1 MYSADQPIQT
11 SAINQSQ
18 KKPNSSNPSFTVTKE
33 SNSKGTHTIIKV
45 LLILILIL
53 MIMLA
58 GVYLYSASTQN
69 SVSRPVKHS
78 NLVKKKNRHISKNQD
93 IYTDVGNKFSI
104 EYPSTW
110 TPITP
115 KPGVVG
121 FITKSGPDTG
131 TIIVLTLDYENNKQD
146 LSDIMNVTKP
156 VNNVKMDNQVTNTT
170 INGYSFNEIVSTTQS
185 NTNSLVA
192 QAYYYVI
199 VPLAPNTTLRF
210 TTTPKDEPIVNQ
222 MLHTF
227 KILK

>member
-1 MYSADQPIQT
+1 MYSPGQPIQS
-11 SAINQSQ
+11 SASNQSQ
-18 KKPNSSNPSFTVTKE
+18 KKPIASNPLFVVSKE
-33 SNSKGTHTIIKV
+33 NTGKGTHTIIIV
-45 LLILILIL
+45 LLSIILIL
-53 MIMLA
+53 MILLA
-58 GVYLYSASTQN
+58 CLYFFVEQKQHAIN
-69 SVSRPVKHS
+69 KPVMHS
-78 NLVKKKNRHISKNQD
+78 NVLKRKRHTAPVNKN

-104 EYPSTW
+104 DYPSSW

-121 FITKSGPDTG
+121 FITKSGPYKG
-131 TIIVLTLDYENNKQD
+131 TIIVLTLDYESSKQD

-156 VNNVKMDNQVTNTT
+156 VNNVKMINQVTNTT
-170 INGYSFNEIVSTTQS
+170 INGYSFNEVVSTTQS

-199 VPLAPNTTLRF
+199 VPLAPATTLRF
-210 TTTPKDEPIVNQ
+210 TTTPKDIQVLDQ